1 MLRSLNELCLLGF
14 AARAN
19 RLRRRADNVIKLSL
33 ILADRLFIVESADA
47 LSMVNNAGCHSF
59 GVLMSKTKQQNGS
72 QHLLNPLNHYNRTNP
87 SGLKSVRGRQLRKK
101 TSGSHCPKSVK
112 KPISL
117 HYFDHFDHGFL

>member
-112 KPISL
+112 KRNNARTK
-117 HYFDHFDHGFL
+117 